1 MEIIKCTL
9 CKLEKNVSEFY
20 KSKRHKLGYIPTCK
34 NCESLRQSKVYDPE
48 KRKNNYNKNR
58 ETYLLRS
65 KIYNEQ
71 NKEKIK
77 VKTKEYYTKNKIQ
90 FLEYSWKSKGI
101 LNKNSEFFRKSD
113 FDELFEKA
121 NKCCQICGNKNA
133 NHLKGFVV
141 DHCHKTGYA
150 RGILC
155 AHCNVALGSFKDNT
169 EILQTAIDYLNQ
181 DVVKMA
187 VK

>member
-1 MEIIKCTL
+1 METIKCTK
-9 CKLEKNVSEFY
+9 CELEKNVSEFY

-34 NCESLRQSKVYDPE
+34 NCESLRHIKKYDTK
-48 KRKNNYNKNR
+48 KRRQHYVENK

-65 KIYNEQ
+65 KMYNEQ

-77 VKTKEYYTKNKIQ
+77 IKRKEYYNNNKLL
-90 FLEYSWKSKGI
+90 FLEASWKKKGI
-101 LNKNSEFFRKSD
+101 LNKNSEFFKKQD

-121 NKCCQICGNKNA
+121 NNCCQICGDTKTS
-133 NHLKGFVV
+133 HKKGFVV

-155 AHCNVALGSFKDNT
+155 AHCNLSLGGFKDSLELLEAT
-169 EILQTAIDYLNQ
+169 LKYLKN
-181 DVVKMA
+181 VNSKRG
-187 VK
+187 

>member
-1 MEIIKCTL
+1 METIKCTL

-34 NCESLRQSKVYDPE
+34 ACESLRHNKKYDPQ
-48 KRKNNYNKNR
+48 KRRKHYEENK
-58 ETYLLRS
+58 ETYLLKS
-65 KIYNEQ
+65 KVYNEQ

-77 VKTKEYYTKNKIQ
+77 QKTKEYYNNNKVK
-90 FLEYSWKSKGI
+90 FLESGWKQKGI
-101 LNKNSEFFRKSD
+101 LNKNSEFFKKQD

-121 NKCCQICGNKNA
+121 NKSCEICGTTNV
-133 NHLKGFVV
+133 NHIKGFVV

-155 AHCNVALGSFKDNT
+155 AHCNMALGGFKDDKN
-169 EILQTAIDYLNQ
+169 ILIKAFNYL
-181 DVVKMA
+181 DK
-187 VK
+187 